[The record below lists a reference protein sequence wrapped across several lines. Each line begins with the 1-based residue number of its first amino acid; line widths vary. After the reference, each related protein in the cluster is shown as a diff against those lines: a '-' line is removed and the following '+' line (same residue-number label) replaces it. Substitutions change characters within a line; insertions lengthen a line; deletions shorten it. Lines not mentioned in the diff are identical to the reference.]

1 MESSAAATW
10 LSAWVSTP
18 PVIARVSTMVNAIP
32 FLCVEGW
39 HAPAGRRTCE
49 TPASSPGQAD
59 QTGRAGGCR
68 ETLDPGR
75 QIVSQDN
82 PSGVSRF
89 GGQAGTQRP
98 LTLRP
103 HHHKTGEAGPEA
115 LIHILPADYERESNS
130 LRSRSRAR
138 RSSDSGHLPGL
149 RAGAWHSSRCSVQ
162 FCAGTGN
169 LLFRQC
175 CSDEGGEQRGEYDDA
190 FLK

>member
-75 QIVSQDN
+75 QIVAQDN

-89 GGQAGTQRP
+89 GGQAGTQAPGPTPAPPQNHGSR
-98 LTLRP
+98 
-103 HHHKTGEAGPEA
+103 AGSTT
-115 LIHILPADYERESNS
+115 HTLPADSGAGLMPDRR
-130 LRSRSRAR
+130 LALTVDAR
-138 RSSDSGHLPGL
+138 PTGHWTRGRGAGGRSSLSSAQGHRITTQEPRPPEVACVACAAASGW
-149 RAGAWHSSRCSVQ
+149 R
-162 FCAGTGN
+162 
-169 LLFRQC
+169 
-175 CSDEGGEQRGEYDDA
+175 
-190 FLK
+190 

>member
-1 MESSAAATW
+1 MPSLFSA
-10 LSAWVSTP
+10 LK
-18 PVIARVSTMVNAIP
+18 
-32 FLCVEGW
+32 GW

-59 QTGRAGGCR
+59 QTGRAGRCR

-115 LIHILPADYERESNS
+115 LIHILPADSAGHWHGPPQGAQIAAFGTGGDRDLTVVFSRLY
-130 LRSRSRAR
+130 LLWQLTHLPDLSRSGPAPAVTLE
-138 RSSDSGHLPGL
+138 DKSGAAL
-149 RAGAWHSSRCSVQ
+149 V
-162 FCAGTGN
+162 
-169 LLFRQC
+169 
-175 CSDEGGEQRGEYDDA
+175 
-190 FLK
+190 

>member
-68 ETLDPGR
+68 EILDPGR

-89 GGQAGTQRP
+89 GGQAGTQAP
-98 LTLRP
+98 DP
-103 HHHKTGEAGPEA
+103 MPAPPQTGEAGPEA
-115 LIHILPADYERESNS
+115 PIRILPADS
-130 LRSRSRAR
+130 LPCCPRTGRVIRTLRVIRSAR
-138 RSSDSGHLPGL
+138 LASQLNNR
-149 RAGAWHSSRCSVQ
+149 
-162 FCAGTGN
+162 
-169 LLFRQC
+169 
-175 CSDEGGEQRGEYDDA
+175 RGD
-190 FLK
+190 